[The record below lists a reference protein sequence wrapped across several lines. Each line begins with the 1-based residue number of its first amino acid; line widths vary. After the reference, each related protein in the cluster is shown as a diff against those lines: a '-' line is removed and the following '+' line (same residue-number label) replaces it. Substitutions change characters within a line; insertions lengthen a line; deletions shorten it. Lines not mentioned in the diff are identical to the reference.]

1 MALFTAALKG
11 LACLARYLAAASCLI
26 VSIAA
31 LLAWLLCGSALV
43 VGAYVTDVAVDIVLL
58 CLPNC
63 WIGAWLGRRR
73 PWLLALLCAGT
84 CGLTARYL
92 AGHSAG
98 CVCVG
103 PSVCTSFGT
112 TVSELSSANVALMG
126 LDACGLATACVFEL
140 LRRFTAVFA
149 EIGPSGVLAPLA
161 LVAATWGRLRC

>member
-1 MALFTAALKG
+1 MALFTAVLKRV
-11 LACLARYLAAASCLI
+11 ARCARYLAAASRLI

-43 VGAYVTDVAVDIVLL
+43 VGAHITDAAVDIVLV
-58 CLPNC
+58 CLPNG
-63 WIGAWLGRRR
+63 WIGAWLDRRR

-84 CGLTARYL
+84 CGFAARYI

-126 LDACGLATACVFEL
+126 LDACGLATACVLEF
-140 LRRFTAVFA
+140 LRRLTALIA
-149 EIGPSGVLAPLA
+149 EIGPFGVLACFA
-161 LVAATWGRLRC
+161 LVAATGGRLVC

>member
-1 MALFTAALKG
+1 MALFTAVLKRV
-11 LACLARYLAAASCLI
+11 ARCARYLAAASRLI

-43 VGAYVTDVAVDIVLL
+43 VGAHITDAAVDIVLV
-58 CLPNC
+58 CLPNG
-63 WIGAWLGRRR
+63 WIGAWLDRRR

-84 CGLTARYL
+84 CGFAARYI

-126 LDACGLATACVFEL
+126 LGACGLATACVFEL

-149 EIGPSGVLAPLA
+149 EIGPSGVLASLA